1 MVGDFLH
8 QNLTYNYILLS
19 CILENHNHFER
30 RMIIMGTRNN
40 GRIVAAFSMAALM
53 TVISLLIIFGREEKT
68 VPMSN
73 NVTTTSTTEC
83 RTSTT
88 TTTTMK
94 KSTTSKSTSTSP
106 TTTTTTETTTVE
118 TEPVET
124 EQIIGGDGTVTVNGW
139 IFDSPID
146 AQYLYDRCAD
156 YGIDP
161 AVMYGVMMAESTM
174 GTACTNLC
182 GITDVAAQSYNEATG
197 NGYWNWESDP
207 YQNLEISLYC
217 LNGAY
222 GYYGNGSTYDAL
234 AGYNTGYWGH
244 IAGTYSPYAE
254 TVMGYA
260 DSVY

>member
-1 MVGDFLH
+1 
-8 QNLTYNYILLS
+8 
-19 CILENHNHFER
+19 
-30 RMIIMGTRNN
+30 MGTRNN
-40 GRIVAAFSMAALM
+40 GRIVAAFFMAVFL
-53 TVISLLIIFGREEKT
+53 TVVSLLIIFGREEKT

-83 RTSTT
+83 RTSSTT
-88 TTTTMK
+88 TTTTTK
-94 KSTTSKSTSTSP
+94 KSTTTSKSTFTSL
-106 TTTTTTETTTVE
+106 TTTTTTVSTTVE

-124 EQIIGGDGTVTVNGW
+124 EPNEQIIGGDGTVTVNGW

-174 GTACTNLC
+174 GTACANLC

-254 TVMGYA
+254 TVMDYA
-260 DSVY
+260 NSVY

>member
-1 MVGDFLH
+1 
-8 QNLTYNYILLS
+8 
-19 CILENHNHFER
+19 
-30 RMIIMGTRNN
+30 MGTRNN
-40 GRIVAAFSMAALM
+40 GRIVAAFFMAVFL

-83 RTSTT
+83 RTSSTT
-88 TTTTMK
+88 TTITTK

-106 TTTTTTETTTVE
+106 TTTTTTVSTTVE

-124 EQIIGGDGTVTVNGW
+124 EPNEQIIGGDGTVTVNGW

-182 GITDVAAQSYNEATG
+182 GVTDVAAQSYNEATG

-260 DSVY
+260 NSVY

>member
-1 MVGDFLH
+1 
-8 QNLTYNYILLS
+8 
-19 CILENHNHFER
+19 
-30 RMIIMGTRNN
+30 MGTRNN
-40 GRIVAAFSMAALM
+40 GRIVAAFFMAVCM

-94 KSTTSKSTSTSP
+94 KSTTSKSTST
-106 TTTTTTETTTVE
+106 TTTTKTTTTEST

-124 EQIIGGDGTVTVNGW
+124 EPQNDQIIGGDGTVTINGW
-139 IFDSPID
+139 IFNSPID

-254 TVMGYA
+254 TVMDYA
-260 DSVY
+260 NSVY

>member
-1 MVGDFLH
+1 
-8 QNLTYNYILLS
+8 
-19 CILENHNHFER
+19 
-30 RMIIMGTRNN
+30 MGTRNN
-40 GRIVAAFSMAALM
+40 GRIVAAFFMAVFL
-53 TVISLLIIFGREEKT
+53 TVVSLLIIFSREEKT

-83 RTSTT
+83 RTSSTT
-88 TTTTMK
+88 TTTTTK
-94 KSTTSKSTSTSP
+94 KSTTTSKSTSTSL
-106 TTTTTTETTTVE
+106 TTTTTTVSTTVE

-124 EQIIGGDGTVTVNGW
+124 EPNEQIIGGDGTVTVNGW

-254 TVMGYA
+254 TVMDYA
-260 DSVY
+260 NSVY

>member
-1 MVGDFLH
+1 
-8 QNLTYNYILLS
+8 
-19 CILENHNHFER
+19 
-30 RMIIMGTRNN
+30 MGTRNN
-40 GRIVAAFSMAALM
+40 GRIVAAFFMAVLM

-68 VPMSN
+68 VPTSN
-73 NVTTTSTTEC
+73 NVTTISTTEC

-88 TTTTMK
+88 TTTTTK

-139 IFDSPID
+139 IFNSPID

>member
-1 MVGDFLH
+1 
-8 QNLTYNYILLS
+8 
-19 CILENHNHFER
+19 
-30 RMIIMGTRNN
+30 MGTRNN
-40 GRIVAAFSMAALM
+40 GRIVAAFFMAALM
-53 TVISLLIIFGREEKT
+53 TVISLLIIFGRDEKT
-68 VPMSN
+68 VPTSN

-88 TTTTMK
+88 TTTTTK

-161 AVMYGVMMAESTM
+161 AVMYGVMMTESTM